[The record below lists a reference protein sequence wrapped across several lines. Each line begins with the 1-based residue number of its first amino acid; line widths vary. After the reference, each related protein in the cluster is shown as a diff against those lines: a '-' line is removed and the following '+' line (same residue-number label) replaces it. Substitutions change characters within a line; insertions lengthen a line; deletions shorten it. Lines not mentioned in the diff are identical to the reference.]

1 MCHGVDSM
9 PAVPRDESAAVTC
22 ERTSLLASDGAS
34 LAAVAARPRRASG
47 AGVVILPD
55 NRGLSGFYGALAERQ
70 AERGHTALA
79 IDYYGR
85 TAGVTERGAD
95 FPFMEHLTRLTRPG
109 LEADVAAAVG
119 YLRSEAGGSCR
130 SVFALGF
137 CFGGRQA
144 FLAATLGHG
153 MAGVVGFYGFYGFP
167 GVIFGSPGPTQR
179 AADIASPVLA
189 IWGGGDEGMPAAEV
203 LAFSDALAAAG
214 VAYESVTY
222 PAAPHSFFD
231 VLEPKFAEAS
241 ADAWRRTQDFIARH
255 AA

>member
-1 MCHGVDSM
+1 MCHGVDSL
-9 PAVPRDESAAVTC
+9 PAIPRDTSSAATC
-22 ERTSLLASDGAS
+22 ERTSLLAADGARF
-34 LAAVAARPRRASG
+34 AAVAARPQRGSG

-55 NRGLSGFYGALAERQ
+55 NRGLRPFYGALAERQ
-70 AERGHTALA
+70 AERGHAALA

-85 TAGVTERGAD
+85 TAGLEERGAD
-95 FPFMEHLTRLTRPG
+95 FPVMEHLTRLTRPG

-153 MAGVVGFYGFYGFP
+153 LAGVVGFYGFP

-203 LAFSDALAAAG
+203 LAFTEALSAAG
-214 VAYESVTY
+214 VEHESVTY
-222 PAAPHSFFD
+222 PGAPHSFFD
-231 VLEPKFAEAS
+231 VQQPEFAEAS
-241 ADAWRRTQDFIARH
+241 ADAWRRTQDFIVRH

>member
-1 MCHGVDSM
+1 
-9 PAVPRDESAAVTC
+9 
-22 ERTSLLASDGAS
+22 
-34 LAAVAARPRRASG
+34 
-47 AGVVILPD
+47 
-55 NRGLSGFYGALAERQ
+55 
-70 AERGHTALA
+70 
-79 IDYYGR
+79 
-85 TAGVTERGAD
+85 
-95 FPFMEHLTRLTRPG
+95 MEHLIRLTRPG

-119 YLRSEAGGSCR
+119 YLRSEAGGSCH

-153 MAGVVGFYGFYGFP
+153 LAGVVGFYGFP

-203 LAFSDALAAAG
+203 LAFTEALSAAG
-214 VAYESVTY
+214 VEHESVTY
-222 PAAPHSFFD
+222 PGAPHSFFD
-231 VLEPKFAEAS
+231 VLQPEFAEAS
-241 ADAWRRTQDFIARH
+241 AEAWRRTQDFIVRH